1 MSQDSPAQTS
11 PVSASPTDALPGKG
25 FFGWLGRQFGYVSRA
40 VAHDP
45 GGPKTVYRAASVEEK
60 PLPDDPN
67 VRLRRTTIDEVI
79 LDINPKS
86 EIRNPN
92 Q

>member
-1 MSQDSPAQTS
+1 MPEEIPAQPS
-11 PVSASPTDALPGKG
+11 PERALPGKG
-25 FFGWLGRQFGYVSRA
+25 FFGWLGRQFGYVSKA

-45 GGPKTVYRAASVEEK
+45 AGPKTVYRVASVEEK

-79 LDINPKS
+79 VKKGND
-86 EIRNPN
+86 ER
-92 Q
+92 

>member
-1 MSQDSPAQTS
+1 MPDPT
-11 PVSASPTDALPGKG
+11 PVPSTQEKGLPGKG
-25 FFGWLGRQFGYVSRA
+25 FFGWLGRQFGYVSKA
-40 VAHDP
+40 VERDP
-45 GGPKTVYRAASVEEK
+45 AGPQTIYRISSVEEK
-60 PLPDDPN
+60 PLPDDPT

-79 LDINPKS
+79 MENPKS